1 MSPYVILAAAVLLA
15 VTHGFAF
22 VKGRGWERSEWQAKV
37 AEQTEKTRQTEQAWQ
52 GAYNEASKQYLSR
65 IRVTDDRLRIAL
77 DSLRDRPTRT
87 VSEAPRADCKGANGA
102 ELGREHGEFLARYAA
117 RAKRQDVA
125 YELCLKS
132 YDQLRK

>member
-1 MSPYVILAAAVLLA
+1 MNPYVILAATVLLA

-65 IRVTDDRLRIAL
+65 IRATDDRLRIAL
-77 DSLRDRPTRT
+77 DSLRDRQ
-87 VSEAPRADCKGANGA
+87 PRPLPETPRPDCKGATGA
-102 ELGREHGEFLARYAA
+102 ELSGPDGQFLAGEAA
-117 RAKRQDVA
+117 RADKLRSG